1 MSTEPKWLSAEERAT
16 WVQLSAVLTLLPAT
30 LDSQLRRDADLTLF
44 EYYVL
49 AMLSEAPDRTLRMS
63 ALASQTSATLSRL
76 SHVVTRLGDRGLVDR
91 FTCPEDGRATNVR
104 LTALGWTR
112 LQEAAPRHVATV
124 REHVIDALTPGQ
136 VTQLSKI
143 TTALLTR
150 LDPDGAMTA
159 TNIKSPS
166 RSAAPA

>member
-1 MSTEPKWLSAEERAT
+1 MEPKWLSEDERAT

-63 ALASQTSATLSRL
+63 ALASQTNATLSRL
-76 SHVVTRLGDRGLVDR
+76 SHVVTRLAERGLVDR
-91 FTCPEDGRATNVR
+91 YTCPEDGRANNVH
-104 LTALGWTR
+104 LTDSGWAKV
-112 LQEAAPRHVATV
+112 QEGAPGHVATV
-124 REHVIDALTPGQ
+124 RKLVFDTLTPVQ
-136 VTQLSKI
+136 VADLAAI

-150 LDPDGAMTA
+150 LDPDGEMRPTA
-159 TNIKSPS
+159 YA
-166 RSAAPA
+166 SA